1 MKQKKN
7 HKQNRSSSQKTA
19 APGTNVR
26 RHYDQKV
33 LELGAKRG
41 TGLVRQRTHTLPST
55 EKFPMRRG
63 TAMK

>member
-1 MKQKKN
+1 MAVTKTIEIDGKP
-7 HKQNRSSSQKTA
+7 RLLYTSSSQKTA

-41 TGLVRQRTHTLPST
+41 TGLVRQRTHLSLIHI
-55 EKFPMRRG
+55 
-63 TAMK
+63 